1 MDTFNEQ
8 TSWKHWVNKQQQQ
21 QQKHT
26 LPSQEQQFS
35 QAPVEAEQDQKHLRI
50 AV

>member
-8 TSWKHWVNKQQQQ
+8 TSWKHWVNKRQQQQ
-21 QQKHT
+21 NT